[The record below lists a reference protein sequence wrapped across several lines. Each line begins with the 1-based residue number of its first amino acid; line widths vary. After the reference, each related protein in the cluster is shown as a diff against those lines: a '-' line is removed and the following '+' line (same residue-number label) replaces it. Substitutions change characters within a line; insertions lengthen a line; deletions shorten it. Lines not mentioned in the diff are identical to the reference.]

1 MEFCITIDFCV
12 DSDVVLDKKVC
23 YEYFLD
29 GKRQELYSDK
39 VIFEE
44 NKITIEGIR
53 SSPIDFENCWKSKRS
68 NYKRCI
74 LSSLFYLY
82 NFHKKPIEIQA
93 IKIFNPIA
101 PESEVEIPFVQE
113 FNEPLKNEFTVDL
126 DMIEYLFKSIRYK
139 EISDLI
145 YRVLHSQAQ
154 FSNNNDFYSA
164 YRSFNALYTF
174 IYTYHNNFITS
185 TGNKFKDTEAITDI
199 LKIKNI
205 ELKLKHSIPLAE
217 DFVVNNSD
225 EMYKLLYVWMLNNGI
240 NKGNFKDK
248 IMYSQFSYE
257 NKDVLEILKRLLEN
271 YFDAKPNEY
280 TQYLNKF
287 NRQYNKNS
295 TDSKINFLQ
304 LIVVYGLYRRNKL
317 FHGEHV
323 ESTFLIPDINAE
335 ILERISQVIFQLS
348 IDLVNY
354 IDEPNFRASNIFL
367 SNIND
372 YDCFAEE

>member
-1 MEFCITIDFCV
+1 MEFCITIDFSV
-12 DSDVVLDKKVC
+12 DSDVVLNKRIC
-23 YEYFLD
+23 YEYFFD
-29 GKRQELYSDK
+29 GRRQRLRSDK

-44 NKITIEGIR
+44 NKITIKGTR
-53 SSPIDFENCWKSKRS
+53 STSIDLENCWKSKRS

-93 IKIFNPIA
+93 IKIFNPSV
-101 PESEVEIPFVQE
+101 PESVVEIPFIQE
-113 FNEPLKNEFTVDL
+113 FNEPLKDELTVDFH
-126 DMIEYLFKSIRYK
+126 MIEYLFKSIRYK

-154 FSNNNDFYSA
+154 FSNNNDFYTA
-164 YRSFNALYTF
+164 YRAFNALYTF
-174 IYTYHNNFITS
+174 IYTYHNNFFTS
-185 TGNKFKDTEAITDI
+185 TGNKFKDTEAIRDI

-205 ELKLKHSIPLAE
+205 DLKFQHSIPLAE
-217 DFVVNNSD
+217 NFVVNNSD
-225 EMYKLLYVWMLNNGI
+225 EMYKLLYVWMLNNGV

-248 IMYSQFSYE
+248 ILYSQFSYE
-257 NKDVLEILKRLLEN
+257 NKDVLEILKRLIEN

-280 TQYLNKF
+280 TQYLKKF
-287 NRQYNKNS
+287 NTKYNKKS
-295 TDSKINFLQ
+295 TASKINFLQ

-354 IDEPNFRASNIFL
+354 IDEPNFRSSSIFFR
-367 SNIND
+367 NIND

>member
-1 MEFCITIDFCV
+1 MEFCITIDFSV
-12 DSDVVLDKKVC
+12 DSDVVLDKRIC
-23 YEYFLD
+23 YEYFFD
-29 GKRQELYSDK
+29 GRRQRLRSDK
-39 VIFEE
+39 VIFEK
-44 NKITIEGIR
+44 NKITIKGTR
-53 SSPIDFENCWKSKRS
+53 ATSIDLENCWKSKRS

-93 IKIFNPIA
+93 IKIFNPSV
-101 PESEVEIPFVQE
+101 PESVVEIPFIQE

-154 FSNNNDFYSA
+154 FSNSNDFYTA

-174 IYTYHNNFITS
+174 IYTYHNNFIS
-185 TGNKFKDTEAITDI
+185 IKGNKFKDTEAIRDI
-199 LKIKNI
+199 LKINNISLTLKN
-205 ELKLKHSIPLAE
+205 SISLAE

-225 EMYKLLYVWMLNNGI
+225 EMYKLLYVWMLNSGV

-257 NKDVLEILKRLLEN
+257 NKDVLDILKRLLDN
-271 YFDAKPNEY
+271 YFDANQKEY
-280 TQYLNKF
+280 TQYLKRF
-287 NRQYNKNS
+287 NIKYKNG
-295 TDSKINFLQ
+295 TNVSKINYLQ
-304 LIVVYGLYRRNKL
+304 LIIVYGLYRRNKL

-335 ILERISQVIFQLS
+335 ILEKISQVIFQLS
-348 IDLVNY
+348 LDLVNY
-354 IDEPNFRASNIFL
+354 INEPNFRTSKIFF

>member
-1 MEFCITIDFCV
+1 
-12 DSDVVLDKKVC
+12 
-23 YEYFLD
+23 
-29 GKRQELYSDK
+29 
-39 VIFEE
+39 
-44 NKITIEGIR
+44 
-53 SSPIDFENCWKSKRS
+53 
-68 NYKRCI
+68 
-74 LSSLFYLY
+74 
-82 NFHKKPIEIQA
+82 
-93 IKIFNPIA
+93 
-101 PESEVEIPFVQE
+101 
-113 FNEPLKNEFTVDL
+113 
-126 DMIEYLFKSIRYK
+126 
-139 EISDLI
+139 
-145 YRVLHSQAQ
+145 
-154 FSNNNDFYSA
+154 
-164 YRSFNALYTF
+164 
-174 IYTYHNNFITS
+174 
-185 TGNKFKDTEAITDI
+185 
-199 LKIKNI
+199 
-205 ELKLKHSIPLAE
+205 
-217 DFVVNNSD
+217 
-225 EMYKLLYVWMLNNGI
+225 
-240 NKGNFKDK
+240 
-248 IMYSQFSYE
+248 MYSQFSYE

-354 IDEPNFRASNIFL
+354 IDEPNFRGSNIFL